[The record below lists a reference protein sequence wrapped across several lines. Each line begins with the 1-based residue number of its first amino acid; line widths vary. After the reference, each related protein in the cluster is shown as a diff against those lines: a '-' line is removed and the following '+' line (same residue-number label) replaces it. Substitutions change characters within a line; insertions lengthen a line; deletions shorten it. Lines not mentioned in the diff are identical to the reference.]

1 MRKLVLFRHGET
13 DLNREHL
20 VQGVSDPPLNE
31 FGIEQAKELALRL
44 KELGISQI
52 ISSDLKR
59 AHQTAIIVAEMNGCP
74 VVTYNELREQNYG
87 RIEQQP
93 ISQVRQK
100 YADICSIMDDIN
112 HPMTNTVRFPDA
124 ESRLEV
130 FARAS
135 GKLDAIMSISA
146 DNCIGVS
153 THSGVI
159 LSLMS
164 VRFNQMAHLRNGE
177 HLMLLHDG
185 KGFVD
190 YVML

>member
-20 VQGVSDPPLNE
+20 VQGVSDPSLNDL
-31 FGIEQAKELALRL
+31 GIEQAEKLALRL
-44 KELGISQI
+44 KALGISQI
-52 ISSDLKR
+52 VSSDLKR
-59 AHQTAIIVAEMNGCP
+59 ARQTANIVAAKNGCS
-74 VVTYNELREQNYG
+74 VTTYAELREQNYG
-87 RIEQQP
+87 RIELQP
-93 ISQVRQK
+93 IAHVRHQ
-100 YADICSIMDDIN
+100 YADICKIMDDIN
-112 HPMTNTVRFPDA
+112 HPMTNTVFFPDA
-124 ESRLEV
+124 ESRMDV

-135 GKLDAIMSISA
+135 GRLNAIMSTSA

-153 THSGVI
+153 THAGVI

-164 VRFNQMAHLRNGE
+164 VKFNQMAHLRNGE